1 MLSSGFSRCPPHAV
15 TVGMFDSTLP
25 LFSSRQS
32 GDATYYNIH
41 CKGCQSGQ
49 DPSAPIVSCSLA
61 GINMP
66 KFARGLQAVAIND
79 EQYAIQ
85 MSQPCGMC
93 IQVESQARGCT
104 SNLPTN
110 QPLFVFDKCPGCV
123 YSQRE
128 LVASAE

>member
-1 MLSSGFSRCPPHAV
+1 
-15 TVGMFDSTLP
+15 
-25 LFSSRQS
+25 
-32 GDATYYNIH
+32 
-41 CKGCQSGQ
+41 
-49 DPSAPIVSCSLA
+49 
-61 GINMP
+61 MP